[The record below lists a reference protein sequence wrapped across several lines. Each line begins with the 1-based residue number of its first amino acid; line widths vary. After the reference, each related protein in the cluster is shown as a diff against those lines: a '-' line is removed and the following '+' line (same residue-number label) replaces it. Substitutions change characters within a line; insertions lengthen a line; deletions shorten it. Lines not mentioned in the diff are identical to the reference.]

1 MRPATRR
8 AAVAVVL
15 VSAGLTSLLAQRS
28 GVFVA
33 PRDHPS
39 IGYSTVP
46 TADPVARLNR
56 AIENGTVRLTAGG
69 EESGY
74 LRSVLEALHVPVE
87 SQVAVFSKTS
97 FEGSLINV
105 SNPRTIF
112 FGDSVAVGWV
122 RGSSMIELAAEDPQQ
137 GVIFYTLDQQPADRP
152 QFKRDD
158 ECLACHLSWETLG
171 VPGLFVLST
180 LSEPQDKN
188 SYATGFVSDHRSPLG
203 QRWGGWYVTGGVGT
217 VRHKGK
223 AVASLASQF
232 DAHGYLS
239 PHSDIVAL
247 MVLEHQT
254 RMVNLITRAGW
265 EARLPRE
272 TDDRVRDA
280 ARDLVDYLL
289 FIDEV
294 SLPGRV
300 RGTSDFAEKFSSE
313 GPRDNKDRSLRQ
325 LDLERRL
332 MRYPC
337 SYMIYSEAFEALPP
351 AALDAVYRRM
361 WEILSGQERG
371 SRYLRLPL
379 ADRRAIVE
387 ILRDTKKGLPDYF
400 QTVTR

>member
-1 MRPATRR
+1 M
-8 AAVAVVL
+8 AAAL
-15 VSAGLTSLLAQRS
+15 VGAGLATVLAQSS

-39 IGYSTVP
+39 IRYSTASVD
-46 TADPVARLNR
+46 DPVARLNR
-56 AIENGTVRLTAGG
+56 AIENGTVRLTPGT

-97 FEGSLINV
+97 LEGALINV

-112 FGDSVAVGWV
+112 FGDAVAVGWV
-122 RGSSMIELAAEDPQQ
+122 RGSSMLELAAEDPQQ
-137 GVIFYTLDQQPADRP
+137 GVIFYTLDQQPVGRP

-188 SYATGFVSDHRSPLG
+188 SYATGFVSDQRSPLG
-203 QRWGGWYVTGGVGT
+203 QRWGGWYVTGSVGT
-217 VRHKGK
+217 VKHKGK
-223 AVASLASQF
+223 AVASLATQF

-239 PHSDIVAL
+239 SHSDIVAL
-247 MVLEHQT
+247 MMLEHQT
-254 RMVNLITRAGW
+254 RMINLITRTGW
-265 EARLPRE
+265 EARLPGD
-272 TDDRVRDA
+272 TDARVREA

-289 FIDEV
+289 FVDEV
-294 SLPGRV
+294 AFPGRV
-300 RGTSDFAEKFSSE
+300 RGTSGFAEKFSAE
-313 GPRDNKDRSLRQ
+313 GPRDGQGRSLRQ
-325 LDLERRL
+325 LDLEKRL

-337 SYMIYSEAFEALPP
+337 SYMVYSEAFDSLPP

-361 WEILSGQERG
+361 WEVLSGQEREN
-371 SRYLRLPL
+371 RYRRLSL